1 MLFLVE
7 AGEEQ
12 WRVVRS
18 EKWRRFSEEVDN
30 IVESAGGKRRHEEEQ
45 EEFETVHMTCSYCTL
60 TFNTRCVWIIFFS
73 KNIFSKHHNY
83 FSRVAYLDHQKVHQ
97 PELAQFTC
105 EKCRERFVVE
115 SVYLAHL
122 RGHRAPY
129 SSTKLGSFR
138 CNGCCQY
145 FRNRAGNKPSRSLMF
160 HNHTI
165 KRDRRL

>member
-1 MLFLVE
+1 MARGAQREVAEVLR
-7 AGEEQ
+7 GGGQ
-12 WRVVRS
+12 HRGVRG
-18 EKWRRFSEEVDN
+18 RQAAPRGG
-30 IVESAGGKRRHEEEQ
+30 AGGVRDGAHDLQ
-45 EEFETVHMTCSYCTL
+45 LLYPHIQHQVCM
-60 TFNTRCVWIIFFS
+60 FFS
-73 KNIFSKHHNY
+73 TIFSKHYNY

-145 FRNRAGNKPSRSLMF
+145 FRNRAGNKPSRSF
-160 HNHTI
+160 TTI
-165 KRDRRL
+165 RS